1 MVTIAPNAARLEKFK
16 RKLPAVRARSS
27 ELFAFAD
34 ADTQFVSLPKYGSIG
49 CLALSPV
56 W

>member
-27 ELFAFAD
+27 ELFVAAD
-34 ADTQFVSLPKYGSIG
+34 SQIVSLPKYGSIG
-49 CLALSPV
+49 CVALAPV